1 MSKNVEEEL
10 SIFCM
15 EIEHNFL
22 PYMSYF
28 PCQHFCNDGKHTYIV
43 LVQNTF

>member
-28 PCQHFCNDGKHTYIV
+28 PFQHFCNDGKLLYFTNIS
-43 LVQNTF
+43 TIM